1 MIPTTFAKPNVRS
14 QMAFLKR
21 DTLWESEKPY
31 KLGYE
36 PIGDAI
42 PRTNHKYVVQPVD
55 VSDVRQA
62 HQKFTLDRNGFEY
75 HHLRS
80 ELKYEDFFDNDK
92 IASVYLKELRELVKT
107 VCMAKQAVPLDAEI
121 RRRHADFPTS
131 TGEEYQFAQPSFLTH
146 IDVTLDGTR
155 RIIQKLYPTVSEEI
169 LKSRIECVTVW
180 KPLVGPVQDWPLA
193 VCDAMTLDDAD
204 VVPADVVYQKVAT
217 ENYLIHHNVNQKW
230 YYMDRQEDH
239 EALLFKA
246 ADSDA
251 GRTARGYPGPIAL
264 SAETS
269 LTPGL
274 DLLRVLG

>member
-107 VCMAKQAVPLDAEI
+107 VCMAKQAVPLDAEVN
-121 RRRHADFPTS
+121 
-131 TGEEYQFAQPSFLTH
+131 
-146 IDVTLDGTR
+146 VTLDGTR